1 LLTYIQL
8 INQVPRK
15 KMADQIATLSKEGD
29 ISIIKLDDGK
39 ANAFS
44 HDMLSQVNE
53 LLAKVPRDSGALV
66 ITGREGLFSGGFDLK
81 TFATGDMEK
90 ITKMVQ
96 LGYRLLLEL
105 FSFDRP
111 IVAAVSGHS
120 IALGLFVTCSADY
133 RIAIDGKYVCQA
145 NEVRNNMDIPT
156 QIMEILKARVN
167 KKYFYPAVYHSDA
180 FSVQDSIEVGYIDEV
195 VPEDQFMAR
204 VIEKAKEL
212 ATLPHPFYANT
223 KKTAQDDVRQKIADA
238 IDKYESLTG
247 LQK

>member
-1 LLTYIQL
+1 MT
-8 INQVPRK
+8 
-15 KMADQIATLSKEGD
+15 DSIATLSKEND

-44 HDMLSQVNE
+44 YDMLSQVND
-53 LLAKVPRDSGALV
+53 LLKKVPRESGALV

-81 TFATGDMEK
+81 TLATGDMEK

-156 QIMEILKARVN
+156 QIMEIIRARVN
-167 KKYFYPAVYHSDA
+167 KKYFYSAVYHSDA
-180 FSVQDSIEVGYIDEV
+180 YSVQDSIEVGYIDEV
-195 VPEDQFMAR
+195 VSEDQFMKR
-204 VIEKAKEL
+204 VMEKAKEL

-238 IDKYESLTG
+238 IDKYENLAG
-247 LQK
+247 LKK

>member
-1 LLTYIQL
+1 
-8 INQVPRK
+8 
-15 KMADQIATLSKEGD
+15 MADSIATLSQEND

-44 HDMLSQVNE
+44 YDMLSQVNE
-53 LLAKVPRDSGALV
+53 LLIKVPRDSGALV

-81 TFATGDMEK
+81 TLATGDMEK

-156 QIMEILKARVN
+156 QIMEIIRARVN
-167 KKYFYPAVYHSDA
+167 KKYFYSAVYHSDA
-180 FSVQDSIEVGYIDEV
+180 YSVQDSIEVGYIDEV
-195 VPEDQFMAR
+195 VSEDQFMER
-204 VIEKAKEL
+204 VMEKAKEL

-238 IDKYESLTG
+238 IDKYENLAG
-247 LQK
+247 LKK

>member
-1 LLTYIQL
+1 MT
-8 INQVPRK
+8 
-15 KMADQIATLSKEGD
+15 DSIATLSKEND

-44 HDMLSQVNE
+44 YDMLCQVND
-53 LLAKVPRDSGALV
+53 LLKKVPRDSGALV

-81 TFATGDMEK
+81 TLATGDMEK

-156 QIMEILKARVN
+156 QIMEIIRARVN
-167 KKYFYPAVYHSDA
+167 KKYFYSAVYHSDA
-180 FSVQDSIEVGYIDEV
+180 YSVQDSIEVGYIDEV
-195 VPEDQFMAR
+195 VSEDQFMQR
-204 VIEKAKEL
+204 VMEKAKEL

-223 KKTAQDDVRQKIADA
+223 KKTAQDEVRQKIADA
-238 IDKYESLTG
+238 IDKYENLAG
-247 LQK
+247 LKK

>member
-1 LLTYIQL
+1 
-8 INQVPRK
+8 
-15 KMADQIATLSKEGD
+15 MADPIATLSKESD

-44 HDMLSQVNE
+44 YDMLFQLNE

-81 TFATGDMEK
+81 TLATGDMEK

-96 LGYRLLLEL
+96 LGYNLLLEL

-180 FSVQDSIEVGYIDEV
+180 YSVQESIEVGFIDEV
-195 VPEDQFMAR
+195 VSEDQFMERAM
-204 VIEKAKEL
+204 EKAKEL

-223 KKTAQDDVRQKIADA
+223 KKTAQEDVRQKIADA
-238 IDKYESLTG
+238 IEKYENLTG
-247 LQK
+247 LNK

>member
-1 LLTYIQL
+1 
-8 INQVPRK
+8 
-15 KMADQIATLSKEGD
+15 MADPIATLSQEGD

-44 HDMLSQVNE
+44 YDMLSQVNE

-180 FSVQDSIEVGYIDEV
+180 FSVQNSIEVGYIDEV

>member
-1 LLTYIQL
+1 
-8 INQVPRK
+8 
-15 KMADQIATLSKEGD
+15 
-29 ISIIKLDDGK
+29 
-39 ANAFS
+39 
-44 HDMLSQVNE
+44 MLCQVNE
-53 LLAKVPRDSGALV
+53 LLTKVPRDSGALV

-81 TFATGDMEK
+81 TLGTGDMEK
-90 ITKMVQ
+90 INKMVQ

-105 FSFDRP
+105 FSFERP

-156 QIMEILKARVN
+156 QIMEIIRARVN
-167 KKYFYPAVYHSDA
+167 KKYFYSAVYHSDA
-180 FSVQDSIEVGYIDEV
+180 YSVQDSIEVGYIDEV
-195 VPEDQFMAR
+195 VSEDQFMKR
-204 VIEKAKEL
+204 VMEKAKEL

-238 IDKYESLTG
+238 IDKYENLAG
-247 LQK
+247 LKK

>member
-1 LLTYIQL
+1 
-8 INQVPRK
+8 
-15 KMADQIATLSKEGD
+15 MADSIATLSKEND

-44 HDMLSQVNE
+44 YDMLSQVNE
-53 LLAKVPRDSGALV
+53 LLTKVPRDSGALV

-81 TFATGDMEK
+81 TLATGDMEK

-145 NEVRNNMDIPT
+145 NEVRNNTDIPT
-156 QIMEILKARVN
+156 QIMEIIKARVN
-167 KKYFYPAVYHSDA
+167 KKYFYSAVYHSDA
-180 FSVQDSIEVGYIDEV
+180 YSVQESIEVGYIDEV
-195 VPEDQFMAR
+195 VSEDQFMQR
-204 VIEKAKEL
+204 VMEKAKEL

-238 IDKYESLTG
+238 IDKYENLAG
-247 LQK
+247 LKK

>member
-1 LLTYIQL
+1 MTDSL
-8 INQVPRK
+8 
-15 KMADQIATLSKEGD
+15 ATLFQEND
-29 ISIIKLDDGK
+29 ISLIKLDDGK

-44 HDMLSQVNE
+44 YEMLCQVNE
-53 LLAKVPRDSGALV
+53 LLTKVPRDSGALV

-81 TFATGDMEK
+81 TLATGDMEK

-105 FSFDRP
+105 FAFDRP

-156 QIMEILKARVN
+156 QIMEIIKARVN

-180 FSVQDSIEVGYIDEV
+180 YSVQESIEVGYIDEV
-195 VPEDQFMAR
+195 VSEDQFMQR
-204 VIEKAKEL
+204 VMEKAKEL

-238 IDKYESLTG
+238 IDKYENLVVAF
-247 LQK
+247 KK

>member
-1 LLTYIQL
+1 MTD
-8 INQVPRK
+8 P
-15 KMADQIATLSKEGD
+15 IATLTQDND

-44 HDMLSQVNE
+44 YDMLTQVNE

-66 ITGREGLFSGGFDLK
+66 ITGRDGLFSGGFDLK
-81 TFATGDMEK
+81 TLAAGDMEK

-105 FSFDRP
+105 YSFDRP
-111 IVAAVSGHS
+111 IIAAVSGHS

-133 RIAIDGKYVCQA
+133 RVAIDGKYICQA

-156 QIMEILKARVN
+156 QIMEILRARVN
-167 KKYFYPAVYHSDA
+167 KNYFYPAVFHSDA
-180 FSVQDSIEVGYIDEV
+180 YSVQDSIEVGFIDEV
-195 VPEDQFMAR
+195 VPQTEFMDR
-204 VIEKAKEL
+204 VMEKAKEL

-223 KKTAQDDVRQKIADA
+223 KKSAQDDVRLKISDA
-238 IDKYESLTG
+238 IEKYENLAG
-247 LQK
+247 LKN

>member
-1 LLTYIQL
+1 
-8 INQVPRK
+8 
-15 KMADQIATLSKEGD
+15 MADSIATLSKEND

-44 HDMLSQVNE
+44 YDMLSQVNE
-53 LLAKVPRDSGALV
+53 LLTKVPRDSGALV

-81 TFATGDMEK
+81 TLATGDMEK

-105 FSFDRP
+105 FAFDRP

-156 QIMEILKARVN
+156 QIMEIIKARVN
-167 KKYFYPAVYHSDA
+167 KKYFYSAVYHSDA
-180 FSVQDSIEVGYIDEV
+180 YSVQESIEVGYIDEV
-195 VPEDQFMAR
+195 VSEDQFMQR
-204 VIEKAKEL
+204 VMEKAKEL

-238 IDKYESLTG
+238 IDKYENLAG
-247 LQK
+247 LKK

>member
-1 LLTYIQL
+1 
-8 INQVPRK
+8 
-15 KMADQIATLSKEGD
+15 MADPIATLSKESD

-44 HDMLSQVNE
+44 YDMLSQLNE

-81 TFATGDMEK
+81 TLATGDMEK

-180 FSVQDSIEVGYIDEV
+180 YSVQESIEVGFIDEV
-195 VPEDQFMAR
+195 VSEDQFMERAM
-204 VIEKAKEL
+204 EKAKEL

-223 KKTAQDDVRQKIADA
+223 KKTAQEDVRQKIADA
-238 IDKYESLTG
+238 IEKYENLTG
-247 LQK
+247 LNK

>member
-1 LLTYIQL
+1 
-8 INQVPRK
+8 
-15 KMADQIATLSKEGD
+15 MADPIATLSKESD

-44 HDMLSQVNE
+44 YDMLFQLNE

-96 LGYRLLLEL
+96 LGYNLLLEL

-180 FSVQDSIEVGYIDEV
+180 YSVQESIEVGFIDEV
-195 VPEDQFMAR
+195 VSEDQFMERAM
-204 VIEKAKEL
+204 EKAKEL

-223 KKTAQDDVRQKIADA
+223 KKTAQEDVRQKIADA
-238 IDKYESLTG
+238 IEKYENLTG
-247 LQK
+247 LNK

>member
-1 LLTYIQL
+1 MTD
-8 INQVPRK
+8 P
-15 KMADQIATLSKEGD
+15 IATLTQDND

-44 HDMLSQVNE
+44 YDMLTQVNE

-66 ITGREGLFSGGFDLK
+66 ITGRDGLFSGGFDLK
-81 TFATGDMEK
+81 TLAAGDMEK

-105 FSFDRP
+105 YSFDRP
-111 IVAAVSGHS
+111 IIAAVSGHS

-133 RIAIDGKYVCQA
+133 RIAIDGKYICQA

-167 KKYFYPAVYHSDA
+167 KNYFYPAVFHSDA
-180 FSVQDSIEVGYIDEV
+180 YSVQDSIEVGFIDEV
-195 VPEDQFMAR
+195 VPQTEFMDR
-204 VIEKAKEL
+204 VMEKAKEL

-223 KKTAQDDVRQKIADA
+223 KKSAQDDVRQKISDA
-238 IDKYESLTG
+238 IEKYEHLAG
-247 LQK
+247 LKN

>member
-1 LLTYIQL
+1 MT
-8 INQVPRK
+8 
-15 KMADQIATLSKEGD
+15 DSIATLSKEND

-44 HDMLSQVNE
+44 YDMLSQVND
-53 LLAKVPRDSGALV
+53 LLKKVPRDSGALV

-81 TFATGDMEK
+81 TLATGDMEK

-156 QIMEILKARVN
+156 QIMEIIRARVN
-167 KKYFYPAVYHSDA
+167 KKYFYSAVYHSDA
-180 FSVQDSIEVGYIDEV
+180 YSVQDSIEVGYIDEV
-195 VPEDQFMAR
+195 VSEDQFMKR
-204 VIEKAKEL
+204 VMEKAKEL

-223 KKTAQDDVRQKIADA
+223 KKTAQDDVRRKIADA
-238 IDKYESLTG
+238 IDKYENLAG
-247 LQK
+247 LKK

>member
-1 LLTYIQL
+1 MT
-8 INQVPRK
+8 
-15 KMADQIATLSKEGD
+15 DSIATLSKEND

-44 HDMLSQVNE
+44 YDMLSQVND
-53 LLAKVPRDSGALV
+53 LLKKVPRDSGALV

-81 TFATGDMEK
+81 TLATGDMEK

-156 QIMEILKARVN
+156 QIMEIIRARVN
-167 KKYFYPAVYHSDA
+167 KKYFYSAVYHSDA
-180 FSVQDSIEVGYIDEV
+180 YSVQDSIEVGYIDEIV
-195 VPEDQFMAR
+195 SKDQFMKR
-204 VIEKAKEL
+204 VMEKAKEL

-238 IDKYESLTG
+238 IDKYENLAG
-247 LQK
+247 LKK

>member
-1 LLTYIQL
+1 
-8 INQVPRK
+8 
-15 KMADQIATLSKEGD
+15 MADPIATLSKESD

-44 HDMLSQVNE
+44 YDMLSQLNE

-81 TFATGDMEK
+81 TLATGDMEK

-96 LGYRLLLEL
+96 LGYNLLLEL

-180 FSVQDSIEVGYIDEV
+180 YSVQESIEVGFIDEV
-195 VPEDQFMAR
+195 VSEDQFMERAM
-204 VIEKAKEL
+204 EKAKEL

-223 KKTAQDDVRQKIADA
+223 KKTAQEDVRQKIADA
-238 IDKYESLTG
+238 IDKYENLTG
-247 LQK
+247 LNK

>member
-1 LLTYIQL
+1 MTD
-8 INQVPRK
+8 P
-15 KMADQIATLSKEGD
+15 IATLTQDND

-44 HDMLSQVNE
+44 YDMLTQVNE

-66 ITGREGLFSGGFDLK
+66 ITGRDGLFSGGFDLK
-81 TFATGDMEK
+81 TLAAGDMEK
-90 ITKMVQ
+90 ITKMVH

-105 FSFDRP
+105 YSFDRP
-111 IVAAVSGHS
+111 IIAAVSGHS

-133 RIAIDGKYVCQA
+133 RVAIDGKYICQA

-167 KKYFYPAVYHSDA
+167 KNYFYPAVFHSDA
-180 FSVQDSIEVGYIDEV
+180 YSVQDSIEVGFIDEV
-195 VPEDQFMAR
+195 VPQTEFMDR
-204 VIEKAKEL
+204 VMEKAKEL

-223 KKTAQDDVRQKIADA
+223 KKSAQDDVRQKISDA
-238 IDKYESLTG
+238 IEKYENLVG
-247 LQK
+247 LKN

>member
-1 LLTYIQL
+1 MTDSL
-8 INQVPRK
+8 
-15 KMADQIATLSKEGD
+15 ATLSQEND

-44 HDMLSQVNE
+44 YEMLCQVNE
-53 LLAKVPRDSGALV
+53 LLTKVPRDSGALV

-81 TFATGDMEK
+81 TLGTGDMEK
-90 ITKMVQ
+90 INKMVQ

-105 FSFDRP
+105 FSFERP

-156 QIMEILKARVN
+156 QIMEIIRARVN
-167 KKYFYPAVYHSDA
+167 KKYFYSAVYHSDA
-180 FSVQDSIEVGYIDEV
+180 YSVQDSIEVGYIDEV
-195 VPEDQFMAR
+195 VSEDQFMKR
-204 VIEKAKEL
+204 VMEKAKEL

-238 IDKYESLTG
+238 IDKYENLAG
-247 LQK
+247 LKK

>member
-1 LLTYIQL
+1 
-8 INQVPRK
+8 
-15 KMADQIATLSKEGD
+15 MADPIATLSKDSD

-44 HDMLSQVNE
+44 YDMLFQLNE

-180 FSVQDSIEVGYIDEV
+180 YSVQESIEVGFIDEV
-195 VPEDQFMAR
+195 VSEDQFMERAM
-204 VIEKAKEL
+204 EKAKEL

-223 KKTAQDDVRQKIADA
+223 KKTAQEDVRQKIADA
-238 IDKYESLTG
+238 IEKYENLTG
-247 LQK
+247 LNK